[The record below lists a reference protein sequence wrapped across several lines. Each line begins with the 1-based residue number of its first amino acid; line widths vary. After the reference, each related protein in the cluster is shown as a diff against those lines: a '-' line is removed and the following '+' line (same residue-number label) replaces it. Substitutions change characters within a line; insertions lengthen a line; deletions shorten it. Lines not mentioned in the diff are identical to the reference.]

1 MFLITL
7 WTCSPNSAQMYCHQ
21 LLWSA
26 RKPNFVTTTWAPVT
40 VWFALASIPLTTGWR
55 SLPISLPSQ
64 PTWCKLQDLGRPV
77 PQCQSRPLSPLCL
90 ATFCFSMKFLSSR
103 KQDGSWQ
110 PYPGHPETL
119 CIEIW
124 KPCSLRPGEERAQLS
139 RRLRSSLAVASVLDM
154 MLPDNV
160 VPWREIPELP
170 QMNAESTSINQPNQ
184 AEIPTPPVRHQRD
197 LAVRPQSRQEQLRNA
212 EESSRACRECAR
224 TISLTCPRGKKGV
237 GMVGKKRFPRW
248 GLPLHGTIAQE
259 TWRNYWNCAIYLHV
273 SSHVRHH
280 QHSPKLAMHGG
291 HVAMEHQSPLRH
303 RKNRISSMIHDDP
316 RWSMIHELTPVRPA
330 VRAVV
335 RWQSRGSGCGLGFQ
349 DARAPAKTSGYIGYM
364 VALSR
369 FSPLVAVARH
379 TSSYP
384 IEKKSNGN
392 NPCQHWFGHIWPK
405 ESCFWQRL

>member
-124 KPCSLRPGEERAQLS
+124 KPCSRRPGEERAQLS

-170 QMNAESTSINQPNQ
+170 QMNAKSTSINQPNQ

-212 EESSRACRECAR
+212 EESSRLSRLQRMRQDHQPHMSTRKERGRNGWEKTFPTMRPATPRNYCAR
-224 TISLTCPRGKKGV
+224 NMKKLL
-237 GMVGKKRFPRW
+237 K
-248 GLPLHGTIAQE
+248 L
-259 TWRNYWNCAIYLHV
+259 RN
-273 SSHVRHH
+273 
-280 QHSPKLAMHGG
+280 
-291 HVAMEHQSPLRH
+291 
-303 RKNRISSMIHDDP
+303 ISSCIF
-316 RWSMIHELTPVRPA
+316 SCSASPA
-330 VRAVV
+330 
-335 RWQSRGSGCGLGFQ
+335 
-349 DARAPAKTSGYIGYM
+349 
-364 VALSR
+364 
-369 FSPLVAVARH
+369 
-379 TSSYP
+379 
-384 IEKKSNGN
+384 
-392 NPCQHWFGHIWPK
+392 
-405 ESCFWQRL
+405 